1 MGQRIV
7 EWVHYDNKM
16 KEYNDK
22 LKTLREKKEKL
33 NEEILSELDVVNKE
47 KNELPIFN
55 IHSLKTSITPHVSN
69 TYESYTTKF
78 YKECFSEFLDSE
90 EKADELIKFMKKKRK
105 VEKKYS
111 LKRDVLMEL

>member
-1 MGQRIV
+1 MEQRIV

-22 LKTLREKKEKL
+22 LKTLREKKEIL
-33 NEEILSELDVVNKE
+33 NTEILSELDVANKE

-55 IHSLKTSITPHVSN
+55 IHSLKTSITPQAIN
-69 TYESYTTKF
+69 TYENYTTKF
-78 YKECFSEFLDSE
+78 YKESFTEFLGSE
-90 EKADELIKFMKKKRK
+90 EKAEELLKFMKKKRK

-111 LKRDVLMEL
+111 LKRDILMEL

>member
-1 MGQRIV
+1 MEQRIV

-33 NEEILSELDVVNKE
+33 NKE

-55 IHSLKTSITPHVSN
+55 IHSLKTSISPQITN

-78 YKECFSEFLDSE
+78 YKECFTEFLGSE
-90 EKADELIKFMKKKRK
+90 DKADELLKFMKKKRK
-105 VEKKYS
+105 IEKRYS
-111 LKRDVLMEL
+111 LKRDTLMEL

>member
-1 MGQRIV
+1 MEQRIV

-33 NEEILSELDVVNKE
+33 NGEILSELDVVNKE

-55 IHSLKTSITPHVSN
+55 IHSLKTSISPQVTN

-78 YKECFSEFLDSE
+78 YKECFTEFLGSVD
-90 EKADELIKFMKKKRK
+90 KADELLKFMKKKRK
-105 VEKKYS
+105 IEKKYS
-111 LKRDVLMEL
+111 LKRDTLMEL